1 MPGRPISEN
10 KRDPLRT
17 SPVGSSVDSTADL
30 RVRLAQGGIL
40 PAVAVIHAL
49 SGLFLMHLY
58 AHHMTTDTPSYIS
71 IARHYAEGRL
81 HDAVNWVWSPLLSWL
96 LVPFLYLGVD
106 PIAALHLLALAAGIA
121 GLIGCEGIFRE
132 LVIEEPARTIMLL
145 SLVPVIHAFS
155 IVNPNPDFLVAV
167 VLLFYVRFA
176 IARDYARRPRD
187 GAFCGLLGA
196 LAYFAKA
203 YAFPF
208 FVLHF
213 SLVSAC
219 RYYGE
224 RDSIRRTNVRRSFF
238 LGLAAFLLVSSVW
251 IGILYVKYDRLTIGA
266 VGAYNLRLVHDGSGL
281 SYLSGG
287 LAEPP
292 APSALSAWE
301 DPAQLA
307 EGRLKPLDPS
317 RVLSDTMPRMGMNA
331 LKAVDAY
338 QAGSVF
344 SMAILACVSIGLIGM
359 SARATIGNV
368 KFLLLLT
375 ILLLPA
381 GYLPLLVDRRYLY
394 LGILLIHALGGSL
407 VFGWQGQTP
416 RKKTISLLVL
426 CLSFILVPMRDL
438 RANVHSNREVHELA
452 SVLAVQGVQGRLA
465 SNGLYDRSLFLA
477 HFVAEGR
484 GGTTF
489 LGVTPPGASVNE
501 LDAAL
506 QRHRIDY
513 YLCWDGYPCRLNPG
527 YPAIVSVGP
536 GGLRACRTR

>member
-1 MPGRPISEN
+1 
-10 KRDPLRT
+10 
-17 SPVGSSVDSTADL
+17 
-30 RVRLAQGGIL
+30 
-40 PAVAVIHAL
+40 
-49 SGLFLMHLY
+49 
-58 AHHMTTDTPSYIS
+58 
-71 IARHYAEGRL
+71 
-81 HDAVNWVWSPLLSWL
+81 
-96 LVPFLYLGVD
+96 
-106 PIAALHLLALAAGIA
+106 
-121 GLIGCEGIFRE
+121 
-132 LVIEEPARTIMLL
+132 
-145 SLVPVIHAFS
+145 
-155 IVNPNPDFLVAV
+155 
-167 VLLFYVRFA
+167 
-176 IARDYARRPRD
+176 
-187 GAFCGLLGA
+187 
-196 LAYFAKA
+196 
-203 YAFPF
+203 
-208 FVLHF
+208 
-213 SLVSAC
+213 
-219 RYYGE
+219 
-224 RDSIRRTNVRRSFF
+224 
-238 LGLAAFLLVSSVW
+238 
-251 IGILYVKYDRLTIGA
+251 
-266 VGAYNLRLVHDGSGL
+266 
-281 SYLSGG
+281 
-287 LAEPP
+287 
-292 APSALSAWE
+292 
-301 DPAQLA
+301 
-307 EGRLKPLDPS
+307 
-317 RVLSDTMPRMGMNA
+317 MGMNA